1 MVPFTP
7 IGASAVVTYTDDSTD
22 TSITIPTGGT
32 GVPNVLYCVNEDQAN
47 IVAVN
52 YSFNSLD
59 TNASVPSSGANGI
72 GVIIP
77 PYGYALIAIPTAAN
91 QTGNLYVSAAGHSGS
106 GNVYITPGVLFK
118 Y

>member
-7 IGASAVVTYTDDSTD
+7 IGPSAVVDYTDDSTD
-22 TSITIPTGGT
+22 TSITIQTGGT
-32 GVPNVLYCVNEDQAN
+32 GMPNVLYCVNEDSAN

-59 TNASVPSSGANGI
+59 TNASVPSSGANGV

-77 PYGYALIAIPTAAN
+77 PYGYALIAVAQAPNA
-91 QTGNLYVSAAGHSGS
+91 TGNIYVSAAGHSPTGS
-106 GNVYITPGVLFK
+106 VYITPGVLL
-118 Y
+118 

>member
-7 IGASAVVTYTDDSTD
+7 LGPSAVVAYTDDSTD
-22 TSITIPTGGT
+22 TSITISTGGI
-32 GVPNVLYCVNEDQAN
+32 GMPNVLYCVNEDQAN
-47 IVAVN
+47 IVAVS
-52 YSFNSLD
+52 YSFDSAD

-72 GVIIP
+72 GAIIP
-77 PYGYALIAIPTAAN
+77 PYGYAMIAIPQAAN
-91 QTGNLYVSAAGHSGS
+91 QTGNLYVSAAGHSGA

>member
-7 IGASAVVTYTDDSTD
+7 IGPSAVVDYTDDSTD
-22 TSITIPTGGT
+22 TSITIQTGGI
-32 GVPNVLYCVNEDQAN
+32 GMPNLLYCVNEDAAN

-59 TNASVPSSGANGI
+59 TNASVPTSGADGL
-72 GVIIP
+72 GAVIP

-91 QTGNLYVSAAGHSGS
+91 QAGNLYVSAAGHSGS
-106 GNVYITPGVLFK
+106 GSVYITPGVLFK